1 MKGQTPLHAAA
12 AKGTLAMVKLL
23 LDHNANPGQR
33 DSATGSTPLTIAA
46 DFGKRSMVQLS
57 LLVKVLNFSDIF
69 SEENWKNLTDER
81 FFQVK
86 ALIEADMKSV
96 DVATADGRTALHVA
110 AKRGNAEA
118 VKLLVKR
125 QANANCKRLSN
136 RKGILP

>member
-23 LDHNANPGQR
+23 LDHNANPRQR

-46 DFGKRSMVQLS
+46 DFGKRSLVQLS
-57 LLVKVLNFSDIF
+57 LLVKALNFSDIF
-69 SEENWKNLTDER
+69 SEENLTDER

-125 QANANCKRLSN
+125 QANANCKRLLSN
-136 RKGILP
+136 CK

>member
-23 LDHNANPGQR
+23 LDHNANPRQR

-46 DFGKRSMVQLS
+46 DFGKRSLVQLS
-57 LLVKVLNFSDIF
+57 LLVKALNFSDIF
-69 SEENWKNLTDER
+69 IEENLTDER

-125 QANANCKRLSN
+125 QANANCKRLLSN
-136 RKGILP
+136 CK